1 MGVGGVEA
9 SGLGQAGGGY
19 GLVWLYFSCSTL
31 RIKIINLEL
40 VLKNKTFILNVNNT
54 HCSP

>member
-19 GLVWLYFSCSTL
+19 GLVWLYFHMLNTL
-31 RIKIINLEL
+31 RIKIINLEF
-40 VLKNKTFILNVNNT
+40 KE
-54 HCSP
+54 